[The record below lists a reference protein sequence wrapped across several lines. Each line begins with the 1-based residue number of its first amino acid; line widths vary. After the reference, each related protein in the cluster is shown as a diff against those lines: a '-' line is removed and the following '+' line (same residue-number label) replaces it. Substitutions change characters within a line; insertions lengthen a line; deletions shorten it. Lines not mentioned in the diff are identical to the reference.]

1 MRVIRTRWIPFKRFK
16 AMNFFGV
23 ILARRGVEIDER
35 TNRHEKIH
43 TEQMKELWYVFFYIY
58 YFLEWILRG
67 FNYRAISFE
76 REAYDHDWDWDYL
89 EPGNAWSRKPYAWRE
104 YLWRP

>member
-1 MRVIRTRWIPFKRFK
+1 MRIKKTKWTPFKTL
-16 AMNFFGV
+16 NLFGFLIV
-23 ILARRGVEIDER
+23 HKDVELDKQAV
-35 TNRHEKIH
+35 RHERIH

-58 YFLEWILRG
+58 YFLEWVLRG

-76 REAYDHDWDWDYL
+76 REASDHDWDWDYL

-104 YLWRP
+104 YLWKL